1 MRPLGN
7 AGKGGRSCCLGLV
20 AIALMIDSALSAPL
34 PLAAAETDEFKV
46 CADPNN
52 LPFSNA
58 DGAGF
63 ENKLA
68 ELVAGELGKHV
79 TYSWWAQRR
88 GFVRSTLNAELC
100 DVVMGVPVDYELVE
114 ATRPYYRSTYVFVSR
129 AGRNLDV
136 TSIKDPRLND
146 LKIGVHLIGSDGM
159 NTPPSLALG
168 QRNIV
173 QNVVG
178 YMIYGDYR
186 EPDPPARLMK
196 AVEKGDIDIAAAWG
210 PLAGYAAKISAVR
223 LTVVPITDTE
233 DFAPLR
239 FQFDIAL
246 GVRKGDHALKAR
258 LDDILARK
266 QPEIRALLES
276 YGVPLV
282 QASSRAAET
291 GTR

>member
-1 MRPLGN
+1 MRSRGN
-7 AGKGGRSCCLGLV
+7 SGKGGRSCCLGLV
-20 AIALMIDSALSAPL
+20 AIALVINAALSPPSPL
-34 PLAAAETDEFKV
+34 VAAEKDELKV

-114 ATRPYYRSTYVFVSR
+114 ATRPYYRSTYVFVSQ
-129 AGRNLDV
+129 AGRDFDV
-136 TSIKDPRLND
+136 TSIKDPRLKD

-168 QRNIV
+168 QQNIV
-173 QNVVG
+173 RNVVG

-186 EPDPPARLMK
+186 EPDPPARLME

-210 PLAGYAAKISAVR
+210 PLAGYAAKISAVP
-223 LTVVPITDTE
+223 LTVFPITETE

-239 FQFDIAL
+239 FQFDIAM

-258 LDDILARK
+258 LDDLIARK

-291 GTR
+291 GIR

>member
-1 MRPLGN
+1 MRSHGN
-7 AGKGGRSCCLGLV
+7 TGNGGRSCCLRLV
-20 AIALMIDSALSAPL
+20 AIALVIDAALSAPS
-34 PLAAAETDEFKV
+34 PLAAAEKDEFKV

-68 ELVAGELGKHV
+68 ELVAAELGKHV
-79 TYSWWAQRR
+79 IYSWSAQRR

-100 DVVMGVPVDYELVE
+100 DVVMGVPVGYELVE
-114 ATRPYYRSTYVFVSR
+114 ATRPYYRSTYVFVSQ
-129 AGRNLDV
+129 AGRNFDV
-136 TSIKDPRLND
+136 TSIKDPRLKD
-146 LKIGVHLIGSDGM
+146 LKIGVHLIGSNGM

-168 QRNIV
+168 QQNIV
-173 QNVVG
+173 QNVAG

-186 EPDPPARLMK
+186 EPDPPARLME

-210 PLAGYAAKISAVR
+210 PLAGYAAKISAVP
-223 LTVVPITDTE
+223 LTVVPIIDTE

-239 FQFDIAL
+239 FQFDIAM
-246 GVRKGDHALKAR
+246 GVRKGDHELKAR
-258 LDDILARK
+258 LDDIIARK

-291 GTR
+291 GIR

>member
-1 MRPLGN
+1 MRSRGN
-7 AGKGGRSCCLGLV
+7 SGKGGRSCCLGLV
-20 AIALMIDSALSAPL
+20 AIALVINAALSPPS
-34 PLAAAETDEFKV
+34 PLAAAEKDELKV

-52 LPFSNA
+52 LPFSKA

-68 ELVAGELGKHV
+68 ELVAAELGKHV
-79 TYSWWAQRR
+79 IYSWWAQRR

-100 DVVMGVPVDYELVE
+100 DVVMGVPVGYELVE
-114 ATRPYYRSTYVFVSR
+114 PTRPYYRSTYVFVSQ
-129 AGRNLDV
+129 AGRNFDV

-146 LKIGVHLIGSDGM
+146 LKIGVHLIGSNGM

-168 QRNIV
+168 QQNIV

-186 EPDPPARLMK
+186 EPDPPARLME

-210 PLAGYAAKISAVR
+210 PLAGYAAKISAVP
-223 LTVVPITDTE
+223 LTVFPITETE

-239 FQFDIAL
+239 FQFDIAM

-258 LDDILARK
+258 LDDLIARK

-291 GTR
+291 GIR